1 MLPPHSLATT
11 YSNNELFAM
20 LRRGAGESEYLRQCY
35 ALTRPEFEGRR
46 AAGLSIVVSP
56 CTGDRTAYVIAVR
69 NVGPNTY
76 QNVRVS
82 YEPLLLNAG
91 NFGLD
96 TTHMPSQVARK
107 VAEIV
112 EFPSIAPGQ
121 SVHVVRPGYGP
132 HDQYDGPRETA
143 VDLDFQ
149 LDGTKFSANDR
160 AWSEVSVDLPNARSV
175 GELSKSAMARRIA
188 IWLVFACALAVT
200 VSIVATW

>member
-20 LRRGAGESEYLRQCY
+20 LRRGAGKSEYLRQCH

-56 CTGDRTAYVIAVR
+56 GTGDRTAYVIAVR

-76 QNVRVS
+76 QNVRVR

-96 TTHMPSQVARK
+96 TTHMPSDVARK

-132 HDQYDGPRETA
+132 HDQYDGPRTT
-143 VDLDFQ
+143 V
-149 LDGTKFSANDR
+149 KVR
-160 AWSEVSVDLPNARSV
+160 WR
-175 GELSKSAMARRIA
+175 GELRSGLFLHAHLLSPSPSLQHGEASIDRSTAMSELCKGVARRPTP
-188 IWLVFACALAVT
+188 ALDRT
-200 VSIVATW
+200 